1 MGSSS
6 RHTKQF
12 FSRRYIQYNVFC
24 IVSNIDHTYYI
35 LYYYCSVPSLRV
47 YLYYTRHFPPFY
59 FARKAER
66 RCCSEAAQRAY
77 CLYSVHTTSKMRSGR
92 HIIFSQLHWGIT
104 PRDLFAQGIHSSV
117 LTSVDFNWY
126 SSSAMSHRFQSPQ
139 S

>member
-59 FARKAER
+59 FARKAEEDVVPKQHR
-66 RCCSEAAQRAY
+66 GHTVCI
-77 CLYSVHTTSKMRSGR
+77 VHTTSKMRSGR